1 MNAETQEE
9 QTLYEILGVPTTAS
23 TEEIK
28 KAHRKAM
35 RAYHPDIYEGERE
48 EAEYMSAL
56 INRAYMTLSDAE
68 KREKYDASLRGEPEE
83 PDESEDDPHTP
94 PYEDTWGTTSEW
106 DEDVVD
112 EEVVEDE
119 TPPEPEPAP
128 EPSPTPRSD
137 DAEPAPSWES
147 TAAALAGKSVRV
159 TTPLSGLMV
168 PLLVAA
174 GGVLVGF
181 CFAGL
186 QSYASGDDGVPL
198 GAGGVILGVLLG
210 AGLAFFLCRK
220 VEMPAPASRP
230 LLVVILGVGAAVVVS
245 PILLGMTV
253 SAGALVSLVSSFVGA
268 YVLMRGLM
276 AWRALEKI
284 VKADSLKKNNT
295 FGNLPGGVGPD
306 LLNRTL
312 SALYTVPSVRM
323 MRNPDDNGL
332 FSHAIANGNRVAFV
346 KAITGFS
353 GLYRWSGP
361 SLLRERSDM
370 VNNGQAIP
378 EEVLRATYREFASST
393 ATTLP
398 DDAETSAWVFV
409 YTHDGDHIIY
419 PASDDEGNPKV
430 SAPDVGVDQVGR
442 FLFED
447 SPAEPSVDQETF
459 VKAFTALLG

>member
-9 QTLYEILGVPTTAS
+9 QTLYEILGVATTAS

-35 RAYHPDIYEGERE
+35 RAYHPDIYAGERE
-48 EAEYMSAL
+48 TAEFMSAL
-56 INRAYMTLSDAE
+56 INRAYATLSDAE
-68 KREKYDASLRGEPEE
+68 KREKYDALLRGEPEE
-83 PDESEDDPHTP
+83 PEESEEDPHAP

-106 DEDVVD
+106 DEEVVD

-119 TPPEPEPAP
+119 APPEPEPVP
-128 EPSPTPRSD
+128 QPSPTP
-137 DAEPAPSWES
+137 DAGESEAPASWES
-147 TAAALAGKSVRV
+147 TASALAGKPVRV

-168 PLLVAA
+168 PLLVA
-174 GGVLVGF
+174 GGGALVGL
-181 CFAGL
+181 CFAAL
-186 QSYASGDDGVPL
+186 RSSASGDDGASL
-198 GAGGVILGVLLG
+198 AMGGVILGVILG

-220 VEMPAPASRP
+220 VETPVPASKP
-230 LLVVILGVGAAVVVS
+230 LLAVIVGVGAAVVVS

-253 SAGALVSLVSSFVGA
+253 SAGALVSLVSSFMGA

-332 FSHAIANGNRVAFV
+332 FSHAIANGNKVAFV

-442 FLFED
+442 FLLED
-447 SPAEPSVDQETF
+447 SSAEPSVDQATF
-459 VKAFTALLG
+459 IKAFTALLG